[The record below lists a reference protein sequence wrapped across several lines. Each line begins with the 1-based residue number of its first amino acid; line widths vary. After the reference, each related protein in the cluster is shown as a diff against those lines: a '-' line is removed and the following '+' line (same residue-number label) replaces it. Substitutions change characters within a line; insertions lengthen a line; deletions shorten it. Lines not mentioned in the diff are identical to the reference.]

1 MNAISPVQ
9 VYVLEAGSRLRSES
23 TPESWLTWRNNR
35 VSRSTLAAM
44 ERKGLLSVTRHPV
57 MGWAVQITHDGA
69 EALRAV
75 SE

>member
-1 MNAISPVQ
+1 MSPVQ
-9 VYVLEAGSRLRSES
+9 VYVLEATSRLRSEP
-23 TPESWLTWRNNR
+23 TPENWLTWRNSR

-57 MGWAVQITHDGA
+57 MGWSVRPTAAGA